1 MQREPSEVPA
11 PLLLTVEQAA
21 EQLGMGRT
29 TLYSL
34 ISSGRVES
42 VRVGRLR
49 RLRPEAVERY
59 AAGLLAGAEGTSD
72 AT

>member
-1 MQREPSEVPA
+1 MKREPLETPA

-21 EQLGMGRT
+21 KQLGMGRT

-34 ISSGRVES
+34 IRSDKVES
-42 VRVGRLR
+42 VRVGRHR
-49 RLRPEAVERY
+49 RFRPEAVERY
-59 AAGLLAGAEGTSD
+59 AASLLAKTEGRSD